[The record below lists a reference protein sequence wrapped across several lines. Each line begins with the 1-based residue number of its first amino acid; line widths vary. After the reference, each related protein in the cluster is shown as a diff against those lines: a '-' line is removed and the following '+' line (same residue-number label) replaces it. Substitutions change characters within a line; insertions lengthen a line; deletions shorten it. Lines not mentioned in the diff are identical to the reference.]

1 MTRSPR
7 QSLAVAFLVGAMTVP
22 TIPVSAA
29 PPLAQLV
36 DVRVGSHPGFDR
48 VVFEFDGP
56 LPTDHD
62 VRHVTRLRR
71 GGSGHAVRV
80 AGSAV
85 LQATF
90 QGARLYRS
98 GEPTAPVRRAHPAT
112 NVITTVSAGEFEAVV
127 AYGIGLMEREP
138 FTVTTL
144 RNPSRVVVDVET
156 TFRTVT
162 RPVFLLDRD
171 AYRDGSGPDLRAV
184 RRRVPATAPATGV
197 LHRLYAG
204 PTPAERA
211 AGLGLVRSGTTG
223 FAGLTISDG
232 TADVR
237 LLGACRSGGATFTI
251 ANHVGRSL
259 AGFRS
264 VDRVVVRDRHG
275 HTANA
280 DGSGGSIPTCLEP

>member
-7 QSLAVAFLVGAMTVP
+7 RFLAVALLVGAMTVP
-22 TIPVSAA
+22 SISVSAA
-29 PPLAQLV
+29 PSLAQLV

-62 VRHVTRLRR
+62 VRYVRSLRR

-80 AGSAV
+80 PGRAV

-90 QGARLYRS
+90 QGARLYRA
-98 GEPTAPVRRAHPAT
+98 GEPTAPLRRAHATT
-112 NVITTVSAGEFEAVV
+112 NVATTVSAGEFEAVV
-127 AYGIGLMEREP
+127 PYGVGLMKREP

-171 AYRDGSGPDLRAV
+171 AYRDGSGPALQAV
-184 RRRVPATAPATGV
+184 RRRVPAAAPATGV

-211 AGLGLVRSGTTG
+211 AGLGLVRSRTTG

-237 LLGACRSGGATFTI
+237 LLGACSSGGATFTI
-251 ANHVGRSL
+251 ANHVVRSL
-259 AGFRS
+259 KAFS
-264 VDRVVVRDRHG
+264 TVDRVVLRDRHG
-275 HTANA
+275 RTADA
-280 DGSGGSIPTCLEP
+280 GGTGDSIPVCLEP